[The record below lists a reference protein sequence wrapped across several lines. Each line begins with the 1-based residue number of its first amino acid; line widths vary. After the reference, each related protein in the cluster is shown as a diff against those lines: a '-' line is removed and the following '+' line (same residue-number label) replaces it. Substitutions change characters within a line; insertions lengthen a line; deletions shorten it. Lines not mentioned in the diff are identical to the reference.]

1 MDNLKQISVQL
12 EEKLDSLSQ
21 PLKPHLPALAR
32 FLLVVTYLEDSFRIL
47 FQWNMQV
54 QYFTYYKGYSSFFA
68 YIFLLA
74 ITATMIIC
82 SSLAVM
88 KKHTNIAVIGL
99 GVNTIL
105 QSIFYGFALDWKY
118 LLRNLSLLGGLI
130 LLASESY
137 ITMDKKNAM
146 FAGLPSINKNG
157 TSTYMTLLGRVLLV
171 LLFLGLA
178 FGGEEMS
185 LVRLIFIAI
194 ASVVCVMVVVGFK
207 AKFSAI
213 LLIAMLSL
221 FNVFVNNW
229 WSLHHEHPERDFL
242 KYDFFQT
249 LSVMGGLLMLV
260 NIGPG
265 NMSIDEKK
273 KQY

>member
-99 GVNTIL
+99 GINTIL

-178 FGGEEMS
+178 FG
-185 LVRLIFIAI
+185 
-194 ASVVCVMVVVGFK
+194 
-207 AKFSAI
+207 
-213 LLIAMLSL
+213 
-221 FNVFVNNW
+221 
-229 WSLHHEHPERDFL
+229 
-242 KYDFFQT
+242 
-249 LSVMGGLLMLV
+249 
-260 NIGPG
+260 
-265 NMSIDEKK
+265 
-273 KQY
+273 